1 MVKWLV
7 WNFVAVILAIGSIIL
22 AYSGIQGW
30 GWFLLSSLLT
40 VVIPTS
46 SKKETE

>member
-7 WNFVAVILAIGSIIL
+7 WNLVAVILAVGSIFL
-22 AYSGIQGW
+22 AYSGVQGW

-40 VVIPTS
+40 LVVPSS